1 MAPRRTYPHHDSQT
15 RCKYAIINPMK
26 IPTFLKHIS
35 ATGLLILPT
44 LLFAQQVGIKSP
56 IEADN
61 LSDLIYVIIRAV
73 RLVVLPLIAIMIM
86 WVGWKFIVA
95 QGSPEK
101 IKEARKMALYV
112 FVGALIILSAEVLA
126 DIIGDTVDSL
136 N

>member
-1 MAPRRTYPHHDSQT
+1 
-15 RCKYAIINPMK
+15 
-26 IPTFLKHIS
+26 
-35 ATGLLILPT
+35 
-44 LLFAQQVGIKSP
+44 
-56 IEADN
+56 
-61 LSDLIYVIIRAV
+61 
-73 RLVVLPLIAIMIM
+73 MIM